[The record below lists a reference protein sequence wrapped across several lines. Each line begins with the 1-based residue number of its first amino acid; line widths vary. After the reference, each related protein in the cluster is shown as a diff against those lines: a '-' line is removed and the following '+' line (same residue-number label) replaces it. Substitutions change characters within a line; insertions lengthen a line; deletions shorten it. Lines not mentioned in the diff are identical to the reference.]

1 MIRYISKTVNGLV
14 VKLNTNDE
22 DFSTIESTYCDYMYW
37 VPEDGEWT
45 VTREDGTKETV
56 PVTKGT
62 LVLKLYS
69 IDRETSREG
78 EFVFVNNDYLKDY
91 YERQLQYYKE
101 CKLKEKVEV
110 NTYCD
115 CGTCAAN

>member
-22 DFSTIESTYCDYMYW
+22 DFSTIESTYCDYIYW

-62 LVLKLYS
+62 LVLKFYPV
-69 IDRETSREG
+69 DEETYRERE
-78 EFVFVNNDYLKDY
+78 FIFINNDYLKDY
-91 YERQLQYYKE
+91 YEKQLQRYEKH
-101 CKLKEKVEV
+101 KMKEKVEV
-110 NTYCD
+110 NSCCD
-115 CGTCAAN
+115 CGTYTAN